1 MTLEALVGGKN
12 FHLSLTPCL
21 CSDLCF

>member
-12 FHLSLTPCL
+12 FYLSLTPCL